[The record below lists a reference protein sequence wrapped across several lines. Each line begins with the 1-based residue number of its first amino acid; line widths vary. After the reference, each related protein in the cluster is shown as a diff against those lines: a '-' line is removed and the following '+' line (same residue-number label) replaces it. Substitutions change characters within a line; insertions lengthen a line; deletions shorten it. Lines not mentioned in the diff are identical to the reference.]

1 MGETYCGRLFP
12 TIQIPEPAKHP
23 ARELTGRRFS
33 IYLEPVKVSLFVLAL
48 AVVALSAC
56 TTLENRRDMY
66 FPQKVNGPY
75 TRMLK
80 DGIPKPQPVHGA
92 APSGLSDGKSVVR

>member
-1 MGETYCGRLFP
+1 MRQFKSPRPRTSS
-12 TIQIPEPAKHP
+12 
-23 ARELTGRRFS
+23 ARELTGWRFW
-33 IYLEPVKVSLFVLAL
+33 IYLVPVKVSLFVLAL

-92 APSGLSDGKSVVR
+92 APNGMSDGKSVVR

>member
-1 MGETYCGRLFP
+1 MKFP
-12 TIQIPEPAKHP
+12 NPRTSSAL
-23 ARELTGRRFS
+23 ELTGRRFS
-33 IYLEPVKVSLFVLAL
+33 IYLGGVKVSLFILAL

-92 APSGLSDGKSVVR
+92 APKGMSDGKSVVR

>member
-1 MGETYCGRLFP
+1 M
-12 TIQIPEPAKHP
+12 
-23 ARELTGRRFS
+23 FS
-33 IYLEPVKVSLFVLAL
+33 S
-48 AVVALSAC
+48 C

-80 DGIPKPQPVHGA
+80 DGIPKPQPVGGI
-92 APSGLSDGKSVVR
+92 APTGMSDGKSVVR

>member
-1 MGETYCGRLFP
+1 MGKIYCLQTDA
-12 TIQIPEPAKHP
+12 TIQIPKTENLIGSGID
-23 ARELTGRRFS
+23 REEVLDLSGT
-33 IYLEPVKVSLFVLAL
+33 VKVSLFVLAL
-48 AVVALSAC
+48 AVAALSAC

-92 APSGLSDGKSVVR
+92 APKGMSDGKSVVR